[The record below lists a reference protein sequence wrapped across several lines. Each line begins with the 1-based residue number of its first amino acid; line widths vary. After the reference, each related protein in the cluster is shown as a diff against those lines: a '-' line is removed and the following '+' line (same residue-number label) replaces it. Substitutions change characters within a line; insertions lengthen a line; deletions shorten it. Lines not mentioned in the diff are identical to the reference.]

1 MRYEEIL
8 VAIRAV
14 VDKDAGVVA
23 NMANVAALL
32 MEYVPDI
39 NWAGFYLLRG
49 DELILGP
56 FCGKV
61 ACVRIKKGQGVC
73 GTAVLHNRTYLV
85 PDVHAFPGH
94 IACDA
99 ASQSEIVVPLR
110 DEAGAPI
117 GVLDV
122 DSKTRGR
129 LALPDAMGLEM
140 IAEYVQT
147 LFWKEAE

>member
-56 FCGKV
+56 FCG
-61 ACVRIKKGQGVC
+61 
-73 GTAVLHNRTYLV
+73 
-85 PDVHAFPGH
+85 
-94 IACDA
+94 
-99 ASQSEIVVPLR
+99 
-110 DEAGAPI
+110 
-117 GVLDV
+117 
-122 DSKTRGR
+122 
-129 LALPDAMGLEM
+129 
-140 IAEYVQT
+140 
-147 LFWKEAE
+147 